1 MTEGRTLAGKTLKP
15 VGLGCMNLSWAYADT
30 PGEEDAARLLHRA
43 LDLGYDHLDTA
54 RIYGEGHNEELI
66 GKTLAGRRKEFFLAS
81 KTGIIVDGDKRRID
95 CKPETI
101 RTAVETSLRLL
112 QTDFIDLYYLHRRDF
127 TVPIEDSVGTLG
139 ELVKEGKIGAVG
151 LSEMSAETLRKAH
164 ASYPVAAL
172 QNEYSLWTRN
182 VELGTLEACRELGV
196 ALIAFSPVARGAL
209 GGELRDPSVLPK
221 SDLRA
226 THPRFNAENWP
237 KNLKLID
244 AFNAL
249 AGEAGVK
256 PAQLSLAWVLSRG
269 DHVHVIP
276 GTTSIP
282 HLEENFATM
291 NVTVSQDILDRADA
305 LINQQTVAG
314 HRYPE
319 GMRKT
324 IDTEDFAEAA

>member
-1 MTEGRTLAGKTLKP
+1 MIDSRTIAGRKLRP
-15 VGLGCMNLSWAYADT
+15 VGLGCMNLSWAYGNT

-66 GKTLAGRRKEFFLAS
+66 GKVLAGRRKEFFLAS

-95 CKPETI
+95 CRPETI
-101 RTAVETSLRLL
+101 RNAVETSLRLL
-112 QTDFIDLYYLHRRDF
+112 QTDHIDLYYLHRRDF
-127 TVPIEDSVGTLG
+127 ATPIEDSVGTLG

-151 LSEMSAETLRKAH
+151 LSEMSVDTLRKAH
-164 ASYPVAAL
+164 ATHPIAAL

-196 ALIAFSPVARGAL
+196 AMVAFSPVARGAL
-209 GGELRDPSVLPK
+209 GGELRDPSILPK
-221 SDLRA
+221 GDLRLS
-226 THPRFNAENWP
+226 HPRFNAENWP

-244 AFNAL
+244 AFDAL
-249 AGEAGVK
+249 AKEAGVE

-282 HLEENFATM
+282 HLEENFAAM
-291 NVTVSQDILDRADA
+291 DVTIAQDILDRAGA
-305 LINQQTVAG
+305 LINQQTVSG

-324 IDTEDFAEAA
+324 IDTEDFV

>member
-1 MTEGRTLAGKTLKP
+1 MTEGRMLAGKTLKP
-15 VGLGCMNLSWAYADT
+15 VGLGCMNLSWAYANT

-101 RTAVETSLRLL
+101 RATIETSLRLL

-182 VELGTLEACRELGV
+182 VELGTLDACRELGV